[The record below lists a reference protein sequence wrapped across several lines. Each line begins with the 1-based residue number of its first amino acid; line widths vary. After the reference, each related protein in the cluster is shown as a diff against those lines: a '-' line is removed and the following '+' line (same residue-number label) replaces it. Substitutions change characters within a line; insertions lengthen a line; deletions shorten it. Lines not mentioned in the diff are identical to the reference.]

1 MVRRSPGAPQDMASF
16 ILGLW
21 LIDADCCLTYMDE
34 PPKGMNRV
42 FPKEESRGGRGS
54 KRVVRDVRGE
64 LGLRTWGRL
73 PSSLVTSL
81 GEGGLLAGA
90 RSWSSFPVAVWDG
103 DHMAVSFM

>member
-1 MVRRSPGAPQDMASF
+1 
-16 ILGLW
+16 
-21 LIDADCCLTYMDE
+21 MDE

-54 KRVVRDVRGE
+54 KRVVRYVRGE